1 MRIAFVVNRIDTE
14 CVDYTTTHLAMEG
27 VTQGHE
33 IWYINISDFSYAPDE
48 HILARALKPK
58 LNVYESATAFL
69 DELQSRQVMWEQVS
83 LDTFDIIF
91 LRNDPSED
99 TMSRPWARLAG
110 INFGR
115 LATRHG
121 VIVLNDPVGLL
132 QAVNKMYLQY
142 FPEKIRPKTLISRD
156 KEQIKAFIHTMGG
169 FGVLKPIAGSGGR
182 NVFLVRP
189 EDSPNVNQM
198 IEAVSRDG
206 YVIAQE
212 YLPEANRGDI
222 RLFLMNGQ
230 PLELDGKYAAFRRVR
245 KEGDGDMRS
254 NMTAG
259 AISEK
264 VDITPEILEI
274 AELIRPKL
282 IEDGM
287 FLVGIDIV
295 GDKVLELNVFSPG
308 GLFSAARFEGVNFHR
323 IIIEA
328 LERKVDYVK
337 HYPLDFDNVKLA
349 TL

>member
-1 MRIAFVVNRIDTE
+1 MKIAFVVNSIETE
-14 CVDYTTTHLAMEG
+14 STDYTTTHLAMES
-27 VTQGHE
+27 VSQGHDT
-33 IWYINISDFSYAPDE
+33 WYINISDFSYAPDE

-58 LNVYESATAFL
+58 QQEYESVAAFL
-69 DELQSRQVMWEQVS
+69 DELQSRKVMWEQIS
-83 LDTFDIIF
+83 LDTFDIIY
-91 LRNDPSED
+91 LRNDPSGD
-99 TMSRPWARLAG
+99 VISRPWARLAG

-115 LATRHG
+115 LAVRHG

-156 KEQIKAFIHTMGG
+156 KEQIKAFIDSVGG
-169 FGVLKPIAGSGGR
+169 YGVLKPIAGSGGR

-189 EDSPNVNQM
+189 EDFPNVNQM

-212 YLPEANRGDI
+212 YLPEARHGDI
-222 RLFLMNGQ
+222 RLFLMNAQ
-230 PLELDGKYAAFRRVR
+230 PLECEGKYAAIRRVR

-264 VDITPEILEI
+264 VSLTPEILEI
-274 AELIRPKL
+274 AELVRPKL

-287 FLVGIDIV
+287 FFVGIDIV

-308 GLFSAARFEGVNFHR
+308 GLYSAVKFEGVNFHAAV
-323 IIIEA
+323 IEA

-337 HYPLDFDNVKLA
+337 NYPLDFDNVKLA